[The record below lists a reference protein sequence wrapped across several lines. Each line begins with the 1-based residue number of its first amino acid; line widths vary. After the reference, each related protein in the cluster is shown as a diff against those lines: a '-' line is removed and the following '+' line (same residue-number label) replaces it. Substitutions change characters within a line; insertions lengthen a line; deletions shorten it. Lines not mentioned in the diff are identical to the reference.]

1 MWDKCKVKEFDVSSV
16 VMSSRS
22 SFSFF
27 KKPVNTVNN
36 GADAVNIPENSCT
49 VADSDVKSENV
60 SSASNWFSLPEKPY
74 HPSKNFV
81 FPKTKFESR
90 NPMVALWHWKRSC
103 SLFSLHEERIRTDS
117 REKQRTSIYIGRI

>member
-1 MWDKCKVKEFDVSSV
+1 MVWDKCRVKEFDVSSV

-22 SFSFF
+22 TFSFF

-49 VADSDVKSENV
+49 VADSDVKIENV

-74 HPSKNFV
+74 HPPKNFV
-81 FPKTKFESR
+81 FPKTKFGSR
-90 NPMVALWHWKRSC
+90 NP
-103 SLFSLHEERIRTDS
+103 
-117 REKQRTSIYIGRI
+117 